1 MLSLVLTQYMN
12 IFIATFI
19 IKQNS
24 LLFKRQWSFYHF
36 TQHFIFLFFF
46 CSNFT
51 FFRYNKIR
59 TLLRI
64 FMKIQWKTLLLF
76 IFLPL
81 FLGFLSSQLISSNV
95 VLYDTLI
102 LPPFSPPAFLFPI
115 VWTILYILM
124 GISSY
129 LIFVSDHPMKKSGLI
144 LYGIQLFLNFI
155 WSHIFFHLQMY
166 GLAFL
171 ILVLLFIVVLL
182 MTKHFFNISPI
193 AGLLQIPYILWLV
206 IAGYLNLTILLL
218 NV

>member
-1 MLSLVLTQYMN
+1 MN
-12 IFIATFI
+12 IFITTFI
-19 IKQNS
+19 IKQNNLS
-24 LLFKRQWSFYHF
+24 FKRKWSFYHF

-95 VLYDTLI
+95 ALYDTLI

-129 LIFVSDHPMKKSGLI
+129 LIFVSDHPMKKSALI
-144 LYGIQLFLNFI
+144 LYVIQLFLNFI
-155 WSHIFFHLQMY
+155 WSPIFFHLQMY

-182 MTKHFFNISPI
+182 MTKQFFNISPI
-193 AGLLQIPYILWLV
+193 AGLFQIPYILWLV